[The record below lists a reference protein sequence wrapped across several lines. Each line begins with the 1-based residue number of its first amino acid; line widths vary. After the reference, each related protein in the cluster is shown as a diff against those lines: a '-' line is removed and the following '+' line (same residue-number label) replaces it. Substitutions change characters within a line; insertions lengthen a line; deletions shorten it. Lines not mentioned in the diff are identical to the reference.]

1 MNELKEKF
9 GKKETNLE
17 TIENGETMDNGGV
30 PAKVKKESIFAKA
43 WSGIKKFLNKEFTVK
58 QLLSYLLGIGL
69 AVGTVFKIIV
79 SLRSGGSVDDIQDL
93 VENDDG
99 DYTDADWEVIQD
111 SETEMPVTE
120 EEFTENA

>member
-9 GKKETNLE
+9 GKKETNPE
-17 TIENGETMDNGGV
+17 TTKNGETMDNDGV
-30 PAKVKKESIFAKA
+30 PAKVKKENIFAKA

-79 SLRSGGSVDDIQDL
+79 SLRNGGSVDDIQDL

-99 DYTDADWEVIQD
+99 VYTDADWEVIQD
-111 SETEMPVTE
+111 SETEMPVTD